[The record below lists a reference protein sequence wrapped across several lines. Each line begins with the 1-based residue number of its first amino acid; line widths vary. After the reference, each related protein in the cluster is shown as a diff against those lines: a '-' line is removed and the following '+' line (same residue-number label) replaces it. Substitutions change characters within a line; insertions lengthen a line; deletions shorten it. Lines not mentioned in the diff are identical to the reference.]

1 MFPGLFQW
9 SAIHSISCRCNKK
22 MKEKKLID
30 LLTDMRCCEICVLL
44 LLSFQQ
50 MSIKHKKSLFPNI
63 TRDDNYHKSIFQ
75 ISIMCPYCQIPSRR
89 KSAAIRIDG
98 WGTVLR
104 ITSQLL
110 CWTCYFYYQI
120 TTVSWGIHF
129 QDPNSDFALVIACE
143 ESSSFCPFKIS
154 I

>member
-9 SAIHSISCRCNKK
+9 SAIHSISCCCNKK

>member
-9 SAIHSISCRCNKK
+9 SAIHSISCCCNKK

-104 ITSQLL
+104 ITSQNFRTTLL
-110 CWTCYFYYQI
+110 NLLFLL
-120 TTVSWGIHF
+120 
-129 QDPNSDFALVIACE
+129 PNNNCFLRY
-143 ESSSFCPFKIS
+143 SFPRS
-154 I
+154 